1 MGLTKEKINECA
13 MGQIIEEVDCQLS
26 MMEDDGST
34 DEYKNNCMYAWLAL
48 AKMQGVINLR
58 NSLLNELD
66 NTEDIENT
74 EEEKLKKC

>member
-13 MGQIIEEVDCQLS
+13 MGQIIGEVDCQLS
-26 MMEDDGST
+26 MMDDDGGT
-34 DEYKNNCMYAWLAL
+34 DEYENNCMYAWLGL
-48 AKMQGVINLR
+48 AKIQGIINLR

-66 NTEDIENT
+66 RTENT

>member
-48 AKMQGVINLR
+48 AKMQRVINLR

-66 NTEDIENT
+66 SIEDIE
-74 EEEKLKKC
+74 EEKQKKC

>member
-1 MGLTKEKINECA
+1 MELTKEKINECA
-13 MGQIIEEVDCQLS
+13 MGQIIGEVDCQLS
-26 MMEDDGST
+26 TMDDDGYAET
-34 DEYKNNCMYAWLAL
+34 YKNNCMYAWLAL

-66 NTEDIENT
+66 GAEDIENT

>member
-1 MGLTKEKINECA
+1 MGLTKEKINEYA
-13 MGQIIEEVDCQLS
+13 MGQIIGEVDCQLS

-48 AKMQGVINLR
+48 AKIQGVINLR

-66 NTEDIENT
+66 RTENT
-74 EEEKLKKC
+74 EEEKQKKC

>member
-1 MGLTKEKINECA
+1 MVLTKEKINECA

-34 DEYKNNCMYAWLAL
+34 DEYKNKCMYAWLAL

-66 NTEDIENT
+66 SIEDIE
-74 EEEKLKKC
+74 EEKQKKC

>member
-13 MGQIIEEVDCQLS
+13 IEQITGEVDCQLS

-34 DEYKNNCMYAWLAL
+34 DEYKNNCMYAWLGL
-48 AKMQGVINLR
+48 AKIQGIINLR

-66 NTEDIENT
+66 RTENT

>member
-13 MGQIIEEVDCQLS
+13 MGQIIGEVDCQLS

-66 NTEDIENT
+66 RTEDT
-74 EEEKLKKC
+74 EKEKQKKC